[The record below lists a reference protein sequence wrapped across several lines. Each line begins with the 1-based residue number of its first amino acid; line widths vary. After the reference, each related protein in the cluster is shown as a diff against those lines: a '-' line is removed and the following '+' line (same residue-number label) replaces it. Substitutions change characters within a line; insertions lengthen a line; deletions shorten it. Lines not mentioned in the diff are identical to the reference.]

1 METNSAAATTDI
13 EDLPVVDVLV
23 DVPGRH
29 PAAAALGGVKHEG
42 GAGEHQAP
50 LQGEGCCHRLCI
62 WVLSSRV
69 DFVSFKIYLTFV
81 IMS

>member
-29 PAAAALGGVKHEG
+29 PAAAAVGGVQHEG
-42 GAGEHQAP
+42 GAGEHQAA
-50 LQGEGCCHRLCI
+50 LQSEGCSDEIDFGQPFAISLCSYN
-62 WVLSSRV
+62 L
-69 DFVSFKIYLTFV
+69 
-81 IMS
+81 